1 MNKKQIIFIG
11 GGNSFEKKE
20 DFYDYLKS
28 YKIDLYNKDEKWNDL
43 LAIELGEA
51 YELIKP
57 VMPSKD
63 EADYNAWKIWFEKH
77 LSFINDE
84 NPILI
89 GYSLGGT
96 FLLKYLSENNFI
108 KNISQLHLIGPFVEN
123 DESSSKLMN
132 FEFSINKINT
142 ISNLCNEMHLWY
154 SEDDYIV
161 PCKNSELVKINL
173 PKIDSHIFKDR
184 GHFFQ
189 SSFPELL
196 EVINNAK

>member
-11 GGNSFEKKE
+11 GGNSFEKKG
-20 DFYDYLKS
+20 DFYEYLRS
-28 YKIDLYNKDEKWNDL
+28 YQIDLNSKDEKWNDL
-43 LAIELGEA
+43 LAKELGDG

-77 LSFINDE
+77 FSFIYDE

-96 FLLKYLSENNFI
+96 FLLKYLSENKFI

-123 DESSSKLMN
+123 DESLSKLMS
-132 FEFSINKINT
+132 FEFDISKINT
-142 ISNLCNEMHLWY
+142 ISNLCDEMHLWY

-161 PCKNSELVKINL
+161 PYRNSELVKRNL
-173 PKIDSHIFKDR
+173 PEIESHVFNNR